1 MMGSR
6 PGKKPQDNNGIVL
19 RRATAQE
26 CALLT
31 ELCVR
36 SKAMWGY
43 DCGFMARCRGELTVD
58 PSAVESGLLQ
68 VAARGET
75 VVGIVELSVNGDE
88 AEIEKLFVEP
98 AVSGAG
104 VGRLL
109 MQWAVDVAK
118 DAGLRKIVIDSDP
131 NAAVFYRRI
140 GAVDR
145 GEVASASI
153 PGRILP
159 RLVIDL
165 TD

>member
-6 PGKKPQDNNGIVL
+6 PGKKPQDNDGILL
-19 RRATAQE
+19 RRATALE

-36 SKAMWGY
+36 SKAKWGY
-43 DCGFMARCRGELTVD
+43 DRDFLERCRGELTVD

-75 VVGIVELSVNGDE
+75 VVGIAELSVDGDN

-98 AVSGAG
+98 VASDAG

-109 MQWAVDVAK
+109 MRWAVDTAK
-118 DAGLRKIVIDSDP
+118 QAGLRKIVIDSDP
-131 NAAVFYRRI
+131 NAAGFYRRV
-140 GAVDR
+140 GAVDN
-145 GEVASASI
+145 GEVASVSI
-153 PGRILP
+153 PGRTLP

-165 TD
+165 TG